1 MQWHPHN
8 TVAAVVEKDDHFLMV
23 EERINGR
30 LVLNQPAGHL
40 EPGETLIEAAVR
52 ETREE
57 SAWHVEPV
65 ALTGLYQHT
74 VAGGRTFLR
83 CAFIARPLEQD
94 SSAELDPE
102 IERALW
108 MSADEIRARRTDLR
122 SPLVLAALEDYLSGY
137 HYPLTLLKTL

>member
-40 EPGETLIEAAVR
+40 EAGETLSEAAVR
-52 ETREE
+52 ETLEE
-57 SAWHVEPV
+57 TAWHVKPV
-65 ALTGLYQHT
+65 SLTGLYQHT
-74 VAGGRTFLR
+74 VPGGSTFLR
-83 CAFIARPLEQD
+83 CAFVARPLEQD
-94 SSAELDPE
+94 SSAELDPD

-108 MSADEIRARRTDLR
+108 MSADEIRARHADLR
-122 SPLVLAALEDYLSGY
+122 SPLVLAALEDHLSGY
-137 HYPLTLLKTL
+137 HHPLTLLRTL